1 MDRNRG
7 ERSGD
12 RHRTQSRWSSG
23 SPTQGANHRHPRGGG
38 EGFSGGG
45 GRFHPYRGGN
55 DYDGGFR
62 GGPGGG
68 GGGPGGGF
76 NGPPMGGGPMPGTRR
91 GGFSSRG
98 DSPDR
103 EGRSSFVKLFIGSVP
118 STATEE
124 DIRPLFEEH
133 GNVIEVAFIKDKKTG
148 EQRGCCFVKYSTH
161 EEAERAI
168 RALHNQYTLPGEHN
182 PIQVRYADGERERH
196 GQFQGA
202 AENKLFVASMN
213 KQATSQEIHEI
224 FAPYGHVEDVYIMR
238 DAMKQSKGCGFVKFA
253 TREQAAAAMNDLN
266 GNFIMRGCDQ
276 PLIVRFAEP
285 KRPRPGES
293 RGGPAFGGPGFSP
306 RSDTALVIRTTANL
320 DEPRDRRGPP
330 EPWRPPS
337 PQALGGNQFNN
348 YGPDNYLTGRGG
360 PVTSSTDS
368 ANVFAPMFP
377 SNGTLPNHSAAPSS
391 AQPGSNLSMSQ
402 IRPGMAM
409 PQMSSMQKPLVSPQQ
424 NFPTMSVQNP
434 QQMQGPL
441 SQPQIQQ
448 MPGPGQGP
456 QSGSLNSFGQN
467 APSQIPGLGTQ
478 MPNQPFLQQNAPP
491 SGAPLQPPLGMQ
503 QQFPQLQQQQ
513 QVPQLMLQQQQQA
526 LQSSFQSSQQAI
538 MQLQQQLQIMQQ
550 AQGPKQQPMTGTSTP
565 TGNQASVMPAPPLP
579 ASAPS
584 LPLTCNWTEHTSPE
598 GFKYYY
604 NNITKESKWEKPEE
618 FLLYEQQKLMLLQ
631 QQQQKLAMQQL
642 QPPSQPQ
649 PPLAQMPQVQ
659 QGPPQMPLKQ
669 QQLMQPPLQF
679 QAGQQGLQDMN
690 FAQLQ
695 AAGPGVDPTRIQQG
709 VQAAQDWAWKNKP
722 SGQ

>member
-12 RHRTQSRWSSG
+12 RNRTQSRWSSG
-23 SPTQGANHRHPRGGG
+23 SPTQGGNHRHSRGGG

-45 GRFHPYRGGN
+45 GRYHPYRGGN
-55 DYDGGFR
+55 DYEGGFR
-62 GGPGGG
+62 GGSGG

-76 NGPPMGGGPMPGTRR
+76 NGPPMSGGPMPAPRR
-91 GGFSSRG
+91 GGFSSSRG

-103 EGRSSFVKLFIGSVP
+103 EGRISYVKLFIGSVP
-118 STATEE
+118 PTATEE

-148 EQRGCCFVKYSTH
+148 EQRGCCFVKYTTH

-168 RALHNQYTLPGEHN
+168 RALHNQYTLPGEHG
-182 PIQVRYADGERERH
+182 PVQVRYADGERERH

-213 KQATSQEIHEI
+213 KQATPQEIHEI

-238 DAMKQSKGCGFVKFA
+238 DAMKQSRGCGFVKFA
-253 TREQAAAAMNDLN
+253 SRDQATAAMNDLN
-266 GNFIMRGCDQ
+266 GNFVMRGCDQ
-276 PLIVRFAEP
+276 PLIVRFADP

-306 RSDTALVIRTTANL
+306 RSDTALVIRPTANL
-320 DEPRDRRGPP
+320 DEPRDRRGPH

-348 YGPDNYLTGRGG
+348 YGPDNHAAGRGG

-368 ANVFAPMFP
+368 ANMFTPPMFP
-377 SNGTLPNHSAAPSS
+377 SNGSLPNHSAAPSS
-391 AQPGSNLSMSQ
+391 AQSGGNLSMPQ
-402 IRPGMAM
+402 IRPGMAV
-409 PQMSSMQKPLVSPQQ
+409 PQMSPMQKPLVSSQQ
-424 NFPTMSVQNP
+424 NFPTMPQPNP

-441 SQPQIQQ
+441 SQPPIQQ
-448 MPGPGQGP
+448 MSGPHQVP
-456 QSGSLNSFGQN
+456 QSSGLNSFGQS
-467 APSQIPGLGTQ
+467 ASSLQIPGLGNQ
-478 MPNQPFLQQNAPP
+478 MPNQPFMQQNAPP

-503 QQFPQLQQQQ
+503 QQFPQLQHQQ

-538 MQLQQQLQIMQQ
+538 MQLQQQLQMMQQ
-550 AQGPKQQPMTGTSTP
+550 QATQGGKQQAMTGTSTP
-565 TGNQASVMPAPPLP
+565 AGSQASVMSGPPLP
-579 ASAPS
+579 ATAPS

-618 FLLYEQQKLMLLQ
+618 FVLYEQQKLILLQ

-649 PPLAQMPQVQ
+649 VQ
-659 QGPPQMPLKQ
+659 QGPPQMQMKQ

-690 FAQLQ
+690 FAQFQ
-695 AAGPGVDPTRIQQG
+695 AAGPAVDPNRIQQRFG
-709 VQAAQDWAWKNKP
+709 VIGILQKIF
-722 SGQ
+722 